1 MQRYKKFFLKK
12 IYVVFMWVST
22 YSTKP
27 PYLICGAP
35 MPPSNTIRI
44 MPRATSTPA
53 PSIFDLLK
61 STANSSNEELIALTA
76 ENAKSVAKKDRIIAL
91 LCEDYEVVPTFTQKE
106 YNGTKYITVSQETVT
121 SLMNAIL
128 A

>member
-1 MQRYKKFFLKK
+1 ML
-12 IYVVFMWVST
+12 VGT

-44 MPRATSTPA
+44 MAKPTSKPN
-53 PSIFDLLK
+53 PSIYDLLRT
-61 STANSSNEELIALTA
+61 TANSSNEELVVLNAD
-76 ENAKSVAKKDRIIAL
+76 NAKSVAKKDRIIAL
-91 LCEDYEVVPTFTQKE
+91 LCEDYQVVPTFTAKE

>member
-12 IYVVFMWVST
+12 IYVVFMLVST

-27 PYLICGAP
+27 PYLIYGATV
-35 MPPSNTIRI
+35 PPSIIKTMSGKTKTTI
-44 MPRATSTPA
+44 
-53 PSIFDLLK
+53 PSIYDLLRT
-61 STANSSNEELIALTA
+61 TANSSNEELVVLNAD
-76 ENAKSVAKKDRIIAL
+76 NAKSVAKKDRIIAL
-91 LCEDYEVVPTFTQKE
+91 LCEDYQVVPTFTAKE

-121 SLMNAIL
+121 LLMNAIL

>member
-1 MQRYKKFFLKK
+1 
-12 IYVVFMWVST
+12 VCT

-27 PYLICGAP
+27 PYLIYGATV
-35 MPPSNTIRI
+35 PPSIIKT
-44 MPRATSTPA
+44 MSGKAKATAT
-53 PSIFDLLK
+53 SIFDLLK
-61 STANSSNEELIALTA
+61 STANSSNEELVVLNAD
-76 ENAKSVAKKDRIIAL
+76 NAKSVAKKDRIIAL
-91 LCEDYEVVPTFTQKE
+91 LCEDYEVVPTFTAKE